1 MNKRLK
7 RYTLNEEIIQKILK
21 LMHKGEEAELTLLK
35 RDYPNEYDVAEERL
49 TDKLPD
55 ELQRKIKLD
64 YPFPYTR
71 DDCERFKISIMLDNL
86 VYMRRPT
93 KWKMVVSFFPIGK
106 YKIRQGM
113 PSLDITFSNICKAI
127 GAGLPKFFTPDDMNT
142 PFAGGRGPMTA
153 GETNKLNSIDEDARD
168 KRQALLAIQAV
179 NPSVIRYKIPPP
191 PKPRTGRLPFRGCEW
206 VRRITFAPEFG
217 GLDDDWLNKHC
228 EDTKAAVIKA
238 MREYNKRTKN
248 KVRLTR
254 AETLYSRN
262 KKTKSFEL
270 YYEICKPV
278 PALKKLVE
286 NRLKM

>member
-35 RDYPNEYDVAEERL
+35 HDYPNEYDVAEERL

-64 YPFPYTR
+64 YPFPRTR
-71 DDCERFKISIMLDNL
+71 DDCKRFKISIMLDNIL
-86 VYMRRPT
+86 YMRRPT
-93 KWKMVVSFFPIGK
+93 RWKMVVSFFPIGR
-106 YKIRQGM
+106 YKSRQGM
-113 PSLDITFSNICKAI
+113 PSLDITFSNICKAV
-127 GAGLPKFFTPDDMNT
+127 GAGLPRQFKPDDKNT
-142 PFAGGRGPMTA
+142 PFAGGRGPMTLQ
-153 GETNKLNSIDEDARD
+153 ETDKINSRREHYNDWRQGLIDVNKNGYG
-168 KRQALLAIQAV
+168 V
-179 NPSVIRYKIPPP
+179 NVPPP
-191 PKPRTGRLPFRGCEW
+191 LKPRTGRLPFRGCEW
-206 VRRITFAPEFG
+206 TWDIDPNK
-217 GLDDDWLNKHC
+217 LDWLLLQV
-228 EDTKAAVIKA
+228 EDTKEAVVKA

-248 KVRLTR
+248 EVRLTR
-254 AETLYSRN
+254 TNEVRLTRT
-262 KKTKSFEL
+262 KTSLEL

>member
-35 RDYPNEYDVAEERL
+35 HDYPNEYDVAEERL

-55 ELQRKIKLD
+55 ELQRKVKLGQK
-64 YPFPYTR
+64 FPRTR
-71 DDCERFKISIMLDNL
+71 DDCETFKISIRLHHRGYML
-86 VYMRRPT
+86 RPT
-93 KWKMVVSFFPIGK
+93 KWKMVVSFFPIGVGK
-106 YKIRQGM
+106 FRQGM
-113 PSLDITFSNICKAI
+113 PSLDITFSNICKAV
-127 GAGLPKFFTPDDMNT
+127 GAGLPRQFKPDDMNT
-142 PFAGGRGPMTA
+142 PFAGGRGPMTL

-168 KRQALLAIQAV
+168 KRQALLAIRAV

-206 VRRITFAPEFG
+206 TWDIEPPPNVEHFTWF
-217 GLDDDWLNKHC
+217 LLQVD
-228 EDTKAAVIKA
+228 DTKAAVVKA

-248 KVRLTR
+248 EVRLTR
-254 AETLYSRN
+254 TETSYSGRLIR
-262 KKTKSFEL
+262 SFEL

>member
-35 RDYPNEYDVAEERL
+35 HDYPNEYDVAEERL

-64 YPFPYTR
+64 YPFPRTR
-71 DDCERFKISIMLDNL
+71 DDCETFKISIILSNIIYML
-86 VYMRRPT
+86 RPT

-127 GAGLPKFFTPDDMNT
+127 GAGLPRQFKTDDMNT
-142 PFAGGRGPMTA
+142 PFAGGRGPMTL

-168 KRQALLAIQAV
+168 RRQALLAIQAV
-179 NPSVIRYKIPPP
+179 NPSCIRYKIPPP

-206 VRRITFAPEFG
+206 TWDIDPNEFF
-217 GLDDDWLNKHC
+217 DKRQVD
-228 EDTKAAVIKA
+228 DTKAAVVKA

-248 KVRLTR
+248 EVRLTR
-254 AETLYSRN
+254 TETLYSRN
-262 KKTKSFEL
+262 KTVRSFEL
-270 YYEICKPV
+270 HYEICKPV

-286 NRLKM
+286 KRLKM